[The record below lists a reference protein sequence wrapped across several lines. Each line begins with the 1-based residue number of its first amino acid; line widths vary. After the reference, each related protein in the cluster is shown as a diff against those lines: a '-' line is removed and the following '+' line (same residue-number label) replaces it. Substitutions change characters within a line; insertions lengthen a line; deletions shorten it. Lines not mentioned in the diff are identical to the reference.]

1 MHFTGCHGALHKGH
15 ARIIRQ
21 RARGAPCNRIRTLIG
36 YCLFKGIFLHL
47 IKQSSDTDTQAS
59 ITQVDQ
65 IEMTGD
71 EQSNAEN
78 GGFVQPEQQT
88 DTLQTQAES
97 QLLMS
102 SNTQQNIDE
111 DVIAHGQAELS
122 QASELS
128 PGSLPNPDDV
138 ISTQLEAEIKD
149 VVSSVPS
156 VGGEVVPQTPDE
168 VNEDSATVNETAVEQ
183 TNDDDVS
190 VGTPEPYHQSRDGTV
205 AFHVMT
211 EVSSVA
217 AAENSTLNT
226 HNGESYTVSI
236 NEPQMSTT
244 DVPVTISVV
253 PNDGKQAPSSLI

>member
-1 MHFTGCHGALHKGH
+1 M
-15 ARIIRQ
+15 
-21 RARGAPCNRIRTLIG
+21 
-36 YCLFKGIFLHL
+36 HL
-47 IKQSSDTDTQAS
+47 IQQSSDTDVQAS
-59 ITQVDQ
+59 VTQVDQ

-111 DVIAHGQAELS
+111 DVIAHRQAEHS
-122 QASELS
+122 QALI

-138 ISTQLEAEIKD
+138 NSAQHEAEVED
-149 VVSSVPS
+149 VDSSVLS
-156 VGGEVVPQTPDE
+156 VGGEAVPQTPDE
-168 VNEDSATVNETAVEQ
+168 VNEDSAAVNETVVEQ
-183 TNDDDVS
+183 TNEGIHTDIPDVEAPADVS
-190 VGTPEPYHQSRDGTV
+190 VWTPEPYHQSRDGTV

-217 AAENSTLNT
+217 AENSTLNT
-226 HNGESYTVSI
+226 YNGESYTVSI

-253 PNDGKQAPSSLI
+253 PNDGKQAPSNLI

>member
-1 MHFTGCHGALHKGH
+1 M
-15 ARIIRQ
+15 
-21 RARGAPCNRIRTLIG
+21 
-36 YCLFKGIFLHL
+36 HL
-47 IKQSSDTDTQAS
+47 IQQSSDTDVQAS
-59 ITQVDQ
+59 VTQLDQ

-97 QLLMS
+97 QLQMS

-111 DVIAHGQAELS
+111 DVIAHGQAEHP
-122 QASELS
+122 QASELI

-138 ISTQLEAEIKD
+138 NSAQHEAEVED
-149 VVSSVPS
+149 VDSSVLS
-156 VGGEVVPQTPDE
+156 VGGEAVPQTPDE
-168 VNEDSATVNETAVEQ
+168 VNEDSAAVNETVVEQ
-183 TNDDDVS
+183 TNEGIHTDIPDVEAPADVS

-217 AAENSTLNT
+217 AENSTLNT
-226 HNGESYTVSI
+226 YNGESYTVSI

-253 PNDGKQAPSSLI
+253 PNDGKQAPSNLI